1 MTKKWERS
9 CNDLFALLYDRYCLL
24 TLLHRKKL
32 RNKKKRHPT
41 SAINEWVTLYRNLTQ
56 SNTVETD
63 QKTGEV
69 LQRPFLNTS
78 RLLIHLD
85 TFASKN
91 IAELKKMS
99 SHKNNKQMSYAIPKP
114 YAIKHC
120 RKRPKKRERCCNG
133 LSAILHDRYCLLIL
147 SHRKKLRNKKKRH
160 PTSAINE

>member
-1 MTKKWERS
+1 MTKKWEMS
-9 CNDLFALLYDRYCLL
+9 CNGLFAILRDRYCLL
-24 TLLHRKKL
+24 TLSHWKKL
-32 RNKKKRHPT
+32 PNKTRRHPT
-41 SAINEWVTLYRNLTQ
+41 SAINECVTLYRNLTQ
-56 SNTVETD
+56 SNTVEKD

-78 RLLIHLD
+78 RLLILLD

-120 RKRPKKRERCCNG
+120 RKRPKKGRGVAMAFSQYFTTVIAC
-133 LSAILHDRYCLLIL
+133 
-147 SHRKKLRNKKKRH
+147 SHFRIEISCGIKKDVT
-160 PTSAINE
+160 PQVP